1 MLLRRTMLAALLASF
16 GMLRAAELTD
26 FTADGPAPVL
36 WTAEGKGNRK
46 VTLHVFLPKDHKAS
60 DQRAVTLWI
69 HGGGWKSGTPDLMFP
84 HCRYFASRGAIAI
97 SVAYRL
103 APDGGPVTVH
113 DSLDD
118 CRTAIR
124 HLRSHA
130 RELGIDPSKIAVLGD
145 SSGGHLAAALGTL
158 PSGDAAG
165 PSSVPDAMV
174 LCNAALDLTAI
185 SWLKDLPGTPAGA
198 AGTAAARLQA
208 LSPLRAVGKSTP
220 PTLLLHGTADQ
231 VVPHA
236 QSASFQK
243 AMLAAGRPCQLVS
256 LEGTGHAFL
265 LPGYGKP
272 AEIVRALVETDRF
285 LTKSGYL
292 AGAPTLREAGP

>member
-1 MLLRRTMLAALLASF
+1 MLLRRTILAALLASV
-16 GMLRAAELTD
+16 GRLRAAELTD
-26 FTADGPAPVL
+26 FTADGPAPVR
-36 WTAEGKGNRK
+36 WTAEGKGSQQ
-46 VTLHVFLPKDHKAS
+46 VTLHAFLPKDHKPS
-60 DQRAVTLWI
+60 DQRAVTVWI
-69 HGGGWKSGTPDLMFP
+69 HGGGWKSGTPDLLFP

-103 APDGGPVTVH
+103 APDGGPVTVS

-118 CRTAIR
+118 CRTAMR

-130 RELGIDPSKIAVLGD
+130 QELGIDPAKIAVLGD

-158 PSGDAAG
+158 APGDAAG

-174 LCNAALDLTAI
+174 LCNAALDLTALA
-185 SWLKDLPGTPAGA
+185 WLKDVPGTPAKA
-198 AGTAAARLQA
+198 AGTANARLQA

-220 PTLLLHGTADQ
+220 PTLLLHGTADEI
-231 VVPHA
+231 VPHA
-236 QSASFQK
+236 QSAAFRK

-272 AEIVRALVETDRF
+272 GEIIRALVETDRF
-285 LTKSGYL
+285 LAKSGYL
-292 AGAPTLREAGP
+292 AGAPTLRAAGP

>member
-1 MLLRRTMLAALLASF
+1 MPLRRTILTAFLGSL
-16 GMLRAAELTD
+16 GMLHAAELTD
-26 FTADGPAPVL
+26 FTAPGPAPVI
-36 WTAEGKGNRK
+36 WTAQGEGTQPVK
-46 VTLHVFLPKDHKAS
+46 LHVFLPEDHQPS
-60 DQRAVTLWI
+60 DRRAVTVWI

-103 APDGGPVTVH
+103 APDGGPVTVD

-130 RELGIDPSKIAVLGD
+130 RDLGIDPAKIAVLGD

-165 PSSVPDAMV
+165 PSSVPDVMV

-185 SWLKDLPGTPAGA
+185 SWLKDVPGTPAKT
-198 AGTAAARLQA
+198 AGTPEARLQA

-220 PTLLLHGTADQ
+220 PTLLLHGTADK

-236 QSASFQK
+236 QSAAFQK

-256 LEGTGHAFL
+256 LDGTGHAFL

-292 AGAPTLREAGP
+292 AGEPALRSARP

>member
-1 MLLRRTMLAALLASF
+1 MLLRRTMLAALLASV
-16 GMLRAAELTD
+16 GMLHAAELTD
-26 FTADGPAPVL
+26 FTAGGPAPVL
-36 WTAEGKGNRK
+36 WTAEGKGNQT
-46 VTLHVFLPKDHKAS
+46 VTLHVFLPKDHKPS
-60 DQRAVTLWI
+60 DERAVTVWI
-69 HGGGWKSGTPDLMFP
+69 HGGGWKSGAPDLMFP

-97 SVAYRL
+97 SVVYRL
-103 APDGGPVTVH
+103 ATDGGPVTVH

-130 RELGIDPSKIAVLGD
+130 RELGIDPAKIAVLGD

-158 PSGDAAG
+158 PSGDATG

-185 SWLKDLPGTPAGA
+185 SWLKDVPGTPAKA
-198 AGTAAARLQA
+198 AGTATARLQA

-220 PTLLLHGTADQ
+220 PTLLLHGTADKT
-231 VVPHA
+231 VPHA

-272 AEIVRALVETDRF
+272 AEVVRALVETDRF
-285 LTKSGYL
+285 LTQSGYL
-292 AGAPTLREAGP
+292 AGAPTLRAAGP

>member
-1 MLLRRTMLAALLASF
+1 MLLRRTMLAALLASV
-16 GMLRAAELTD
+16 GMLHAAELTD
-26 FTADGPAPVL
+26 FTAGGPAPVL
-36 WTAEGKGNRK
+36 WTAEGKANRT
-46 VTLHVFLPKDHKAS
+46 VTLHVFLPKDHKPS
-60 DQRAVTLWI
+60 DQRAVTVWI
-69 HGGGWKSGTPDLMFP
+69 HGGGWKSGAPDLMFP

-103 APDGGPVTVH
+103 ATDRGPVTVN
-113 DSLDD
+113 DSLGD

-130 RELGIDPSKIAVLGD
+130 RELGIDPAKIAVLGD

-185 SWLKDLPGTPAGA
+185 SWLKDVPGTPAKA
-198 AGTAAARLQA
+198 AGTATARLQA

-220 PTLLLHGTADQ
+220 PTLLLHGSAPSWRPTA
-231 VVPHA
+231 
-236 QSASFQK
+236 S
-243 AMLAAGRPCQLVS
+243 
-256 LEGTGHAFL
+256 
-265 LPGYGKP
+265 
-272 AEIVRALVETDRF
+272 
-285 LTKSGYL
+285 
-292 AGAPTLREAGP
+292 